1 MGEYQDYLW
10 FLSGLCWLVAGLSW
24 WRLAN
29 KSQGWNWLPWSAAA
43 GIVIAAIEVG
53 CAMTV
58 PAFKPRTPPL
68 LVADEVLGLAAGLQ
82 AVGWFAAAL
91 RVRREP
97 RAVYIIILVAAVGAV
112 IVGAR
117 PEWPVLAGWSL
128 AILTIV
134 AAIYSVMRL
143 RPAGL
148 SRLAIGLAA
157 LCIPLSNWGPLAGTG
172 IASLRWGDV
181 AGHGTLAAA
190 SLHLLTAGLA
200 LYALLRTALQSY
212 IGKAADDTV
221 RREAVI
227 FAVIL
232 AAWLIGGLALA
243 FVSGRMA
250 RGEFEKAA
258 VSRVAMGAILLD
270 GEKLADCLGPKFQ
283 LDHFAEFKQWQGN
296 QTPYAV
302 SEWLTLERTRPVD
315 DTLATLARV
324 NSDVDD
330 VFVVT
335 LRGGWLVGAL
345 FARRASTTAGGVSL
359 ERAMLPSDQE
369 AWEQKRPLL
378 QHLRASAYGGAF
390 QAWAPLQSP
399 KGDMLGWLV
408 FEYSPSRWLIP
419 QGESRLQTFAVVALG
434 VFLCALLF
442 LHRLTT
448 RQREAAALAAAG
460 MAAANRLK
468 TTFLATVSHELR
480 TPLQAIRGY
489 CEMLEKQSRGAAA
502 WPLFTT
508 LRTQVDV
515 MQRLV
520 GDLLDLSAMEAG
532 AFQCIRQTVDVR
544 RIVEDLEREF
554 RRQAESKGLAFDS
567 SISEKL
573 PPWLEGDGVRL
584 RQLLSNLLS
593 NAVKY
598 TESGEIGFHLAVEVV
613 PEQWAELVFTVE
625 DTGPGIPQESR
636 TALFQPFS
644 RLDVSTAKEGSGLGL
659 ALASGLAKSLGGG
672 LFLEQSGPEG
682 SRFVARL
689 RWRLAGVVTTP
700 RQETTLP
707 AFSRTPSSVLILED
721 NRLIQALF
729 ADYLRSCGAVCENV
743 SDGNQA
749 LAALLTGRY
758 KAAVLDLSVPGIDGC
773 EVARQVRAAT
783 SVASGLRLIGVS
795 AHAGEEEKRRAL
807 AAGMDEFLVK
817 PVELKALATA
827 LGIGESAIDKSTVPQ
842 VLIERLRE
850 QFRQE
855 APSQLA
861 EIEAAMVAA
870 DWPTV
875 ARLAHHL
882 SNSAFALQAVALG
895 EHCRAFERAAYAA
908 DTPAAFRSWAAVQ
921 VALKPWVG
929 PRPIPADNRDLFPS
943 DI

>member
-24 WRLAN
+24 WRLAAKN
-29 KSQGWNWLPWSAAA
+29 QNWSWLPWSAVA
-43 GIVIAAIEVG
+43 GITVSVIEVG

-58 PAFKPRTPPL
+58 PTFKPRTPPL
-68 LVADEVLGLAAGLQ
+68 LVADTILGLAAGLQ
-82 AVGWFAAAL
+82 AAGWLSSAF
-91 RVRREP
+91 RVRHSP
-97 RAVYIIILVAAVGAV
+97 RFAVIITLVAAVSAV

-128 AILTIV
+128 AIFTIV
-134 AAIYSVMRL
+134 AAIYSVTRL

-148 SRLAIGLAA
+148 PRLAIALAA

-212 IGKAADDTV
+212 IGKAADDAV
-221 RREAVI
+221 RREAVV
-227 FAVIL
+227 FGLIL
-232 AAWLIGGLALA
+232 GAWLIGGLVLA
-243 FVSGRMA
+243 FVSGRNA
-250 RGEFEKAA
+250 RGEFEKSA
-258 VSRVAMGAILLD
+258 VSRVAMGSVLLD
-270 GEKLADCLGPKFQ
+270 AEKLADCLGPKFQ

-302 SEWLTLERTRPVD
+302 SDWLTLERTRPVD
-315 DTLATLARV
+315 ETLATLARI

-345 FARRASTTAGGVSL
+345 YARRTSTTAGGVSL
-359 ERAMLPSDQE
+359 ERAMLPSDLQ

-378 QHLRASAYGGAF
+378 QHLRSTAYGGAF

-399 KGDMLGWLV
+399 AGEMLGWLI
-408 FEYSPSRWLIP
+408 FEYGPSRWLIP

-442 LHRLTT
+442 LQRLTS
-448 RQREAAALAAAG
+448 REREAAALAAAG

-544 RIVEDLEREF
+544 RIAEDLGQEF
-554 RRQAESKGLAFDS
+554 RRQAESKGLSFDS
-567 SISEKL
+567 TISEQL

-598 TESGEIGFHLAVEVV
+598 TESGEIGFHLTVEVV
-613 PEQWAELVFTVE
+613 PDQWAELMFTVE

-636 TALFQPFS
+636 AALFQPFS

-659 ALASGLAKSLGGG
+659 ALAAGLAKSLGGG

-682 SRFVARL
+682 SRFVTRL
-689 RWRLAGVVTTP
+689 RWRLATVVTAP
-700 RQETTLP
+700 RQDALP
-707 AFSRTPSSVLILED
+707 AFSHTPGTVLILED
-721 NRLIQALF
+721 NGLIQALF

-743 SDGNQA
+743 SNGTQA

-758 KAAVLDLSVPGIDGC
+758 KAAVLDLSVPGLDGC
-773 EVARQVRAAT
+773 EVARQVRAVPKVGN
-783 SVASGLRLIGVS
+783 SLRLVGVS
-795 AHAGEEEKRRAL
+795 AHAGDEDKRRAL

-827 LGIGESAIDKSTVPQ
+827 LGFGESTLDHSTVPQ
-842 VLIERLRE
+842 VLLEKLRD
-850 QFRQE
+850 QFRRE
-855 APSQLA
+855 APPQLA

-882 SNSAFALQAVALG
+882 SNSAFALHAVVLA
-895 EHCRAFERAAYAA
+895 ENCRAFERASAAA
-908 DTPAAFRSWAAVQ
+908 DTPAAFRAWAAVQ
-921 VALKPWVG
+921 GALRPWVG
-929 PRPIPADNRDLFPS
+929 SKPIPADNKDLPV
-943 DI
+943 